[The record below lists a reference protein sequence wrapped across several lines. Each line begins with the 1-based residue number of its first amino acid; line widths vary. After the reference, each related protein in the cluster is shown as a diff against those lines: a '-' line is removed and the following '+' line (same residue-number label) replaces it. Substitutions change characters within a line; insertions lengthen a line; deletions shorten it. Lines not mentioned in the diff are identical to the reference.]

1 MKQAIITIF
10 LSVLTFVLCA
20 CSGDGITD
28 TYWRDDKT
36 GEWLIGLT
44 EDKLVMSTCPLPLWA
59 EKKFHRKR
67 FCISN
72 FALR

>member
-44 EDKLVMSTCPLPLWA
+44 EDKLFYDCKAWDIASKD
-59 EKKFHRKR
+59 E
-67 FCISN
+67 SN
-72 FALR
+72 GTFAILAND

>member
-44 EDKLVMSTCPLPLWA
+44 EDKLVMSGTCSLPSMPGIPAIPLRI
-59 EKKFHRKR
+59 FH
-67 FCISN
+67 IQV
-72 FALR
+72 